1 MNESEKQTKNYE
13 EYDIDFLEYDKDV
26 VRILT
31 TDFIRINKAIVL
43 NKKEDVYICA
53 ISNIYDITTID
64 KLEAILDGKIKLI
77 HTQNEKIQKLNSLV
91 NNEIKE
97 ITFKKE
103 KEDKT
108 VYKNEINNAPVVR
121 IFESILREGTARNAS
136 DIHIE
141 PFEKH
146 FRIRFRIDGV
156 LNTFIEM
163 AIDIYEAL
171 VARIKVL
178 ANLNIT
184 ERRKPQD
191 GRIRNKI
198 NDIEYDFRI
207 SIIPTVY
214 GEKIVIRILDSK
226 SFAFSIG
233 EIGFTLEKQKE
244 IEKIIGRRSG
254 IILVTGPTGCGKST
268 TLYTFL
274 EKIKT
279 DGINVVTVED
289 PVEYTFSGITQIQV
303 NEKIGFTFSEILKS
317 ILRQDPDVIMIGEI
331 RDEETAS
338 LAIRLA
344 ITGHLV
350 LSTLHTNDSIG
361 AITRLINLNVEPF
374 MVSSSLNAVISQR
387 LVRKLCNECKKP
399 HQTTKEEMKIL
410 ELNEE
415 TTIYTKCGCSI
426 CHNTGYIGRTGV
438 YEILKI
444 NEEIKDILVKNYDY
458 SKIKTKALK
467 TNELGLEID
476 ARRLVLEGV
485 TSLEE
490 YLKVYEKK

>member
-1 MNESEKQTKNYE
+1 MNEKQIYE
-13 EYDIDFLEYDKDV
+13 EYDIDFLEYDKDIV
-26 VRILT
+26 KTLT
-31 TDFIRINKAIVL
+31 TDFIRINKVIVI
-43 NKKEDVYICA
+43 NKKDNTYICA
-53 ISNIYDITTID
+53 ISNPDDILTID
-64 KLEAILDGKIKLI
+64 KLNAILDSKIKLI
-77 HTQNEKIQKLNSLV
+77 LTQNEKIQKLNSLV
-91 NNEIKE
+91 NNEITE
-97 ITFKKE
+97 ITFEKE
-103 KEDKT
+103 KENIT
-108 VYKNEINNAPVVR
+108 ISKNEINNAPVVR

-163 AIDIYEAL
+163 AIDIFDAL

-184 ERRKPQD
+184 ERRKGQD
-191 GRIRNKI
+191 GRIKNTI
-198 NDIEYDFRI
+198 NDIEYDFRV

-233 EIGFTLEKQKE
+233 EIGFTLERQKE
-244 IEKIIGRRSG
+244 IEKSLKRASG

-274 EKIKT
+274 EKIKKE
-279 DGINVVTVED
+279 DINVVTVED

-331 RDEETAS
+331 RDEETAN

-374 MVSSSLNAVISQR
+374 MVASSLNVVISQR

-399 HQTTKEEMKIL
+399 HTTTKEEMQIL
-410 ELNEE
+410 ELKEE
-415 TTIYTKCGCSI
+415 TTIYKKCGCPI
-426 CHNTGYIGRTGV
+426 CHNTGYMGRTGV
-438 YEILKI
+438 YEVLKV
-444 NEEIKDILVKNYDY
+444 NEEIKDILLKGYDY
-458 SKIKTKALK
+458 AKIKVKAQK
-467 TNELGLEID
+467 TNELGLDVD
-476 ARRLVLEGV
+476 ARRLVLEGT
-485 TSLEE
+485 TSIEE
-490 YLKVYEKK
+490 YIKVYEKT

>member
-1 MNESEKQTKNYE
+1 
-13 EYDIDFLEYDKDV
+13 
-26 VRILT
+26 
-31 TDFIRINKAIVL
+31 
-43 NKKEDVYICA
+43 
-53 ISNIYDITTID
+53 
-64 KLEAILDGKIKLI
+64 
-77 HTQNEKIQKLNSLV
+77 
-91 NNEIKE
+91 
-97 ITFKKE
+97 
-103 KEDKT
+103 
-108 VYKNEINNAPVVR
+108 
-121 IFESILREGTARNAS
+121 
-136 DIHIE
+136 
-141 PFEKH
+141 
-146 FRIRFRIDGV
+146 
-156 LNTFIEM
+156 M

-191 GRIRNKI
+191 GRIRNRI

-244 IEKIIGRRSG
+244 IENIIERKSG
-254 IILVTGPTGCGKST
+254 IVLVTGPTGCGKST

>member
-1 MNESEKQTKNYE
+1 MNEKQIYE
-13 EYDIDFLEYDKDV
+13 EYDIDFLEYDKDIV
-26 VRILT
+26 KVLT
-31 TDFIRINKAIVL
+31 TDFIRINKAIVI
-43 NKKEDVYICA
+43 NKKDNMYICA
-53 ISNIYDITTID
+53 ISNPDDILTID
-64 KLEAILDGKIKLI
+64 KLNAILDSKIKLI
-77 HTQNEKIQKLNSLV
+77 LAQNEKIQKLNSLV
-91 NNEIKE
+91 NNEITE
-97 ITFKKE
+97 ITFEKE
-103 KEDKT
+103 KENIT
-108 VYKNEINNAPVVR
+108 TTKNEINNAPVVR

-163 AIDIYEAL
+163 AIDIFDSI

-191 GRIRNKI
+191 GRIKSII
-198 NDIEYDFRI
+198 NDIEYDFRV

-244 IEKIIGRRSG
+244 IEKSLNRTSG

-274 EKIKT
+274 EKIKKE
-279 DGINVVTVED
+279 DINVVTVED

-331 RDEETAS
+331 RDEETAN

-374 MVSSSLNAVISQR
+374 MVASSLNAVISQR

-399 HQTTKEEMKIL
+399 HTTTREEMQIL
-410 ELNEE
+410 ELKEE
-415 TTIYTKCGCSI
+415 AKIYKKCGCPI
-426 CHNTGYIGRTGV
+426 CHNTGYMGRTGV
-438 YEILKI
+438 YEILKV
-444 NEEIKDILVKNYDY
+444 NEEIKDILLKNYDY
-458 SKIKTKALK
+458 AKIKVKAQK
-467 TNELGLEID
+467 TNELGLDVD
-476 ARRLVLEGV
+476 ARRLVLEGL
-485 TSLEE
+485 TSIEE
-490 YLKVYEKK
+490 YVKVYEKT